1 MDTRLYTEETEASGL
16 TDATL
21 EPNAVQELLCKK
33 LCPDVQVVRRFDDV
47 LMIRTRFRFPD
58 GDSYPIHL
66 SASPAGAVRL
76 SDCGHTLM
84 RISYDH
90 DVDTFMDGTRGM
102 LMERIMTE
110 HNLQWDGGAFAL
122 DTSPEELSEA
132 VFVFGQALT
141 SIYDL
146 TLLSRSNVESAFH
159 DDLAGSQARSTHIPT

>member
-1 MDTRLYTEETEASGL
+1 MDTRLYTEKIEAGGL

-21 EPNAVQELLCKK
+21 EPNAVQKLLCKK
-33 LCPDVQVVRRFDDV
+33 LCQDVQVVRRFDA

-58 GDSYPIHL
+58 GDSYPVHL
-66 SASPAGAVRL
+66 SVSPAGAIRL

-84 RISYDH
+84 RISYEH
-90 DVDTFMDGTRGM
+90 DVDSFMDGTRGM
-102 LMERIMTE
+102 LMESIMTE

-141 SIYDL
+141 RIYDL

-159 DDLAGSQARSTHIPT
+159 DDLAGSQAHSAHIPT